1 VNFPELSVVVT
12 VVEGG
17 AALRRCLAAL
27 KAQEGAANVEVIVP
41 YDDTIPGVAELE
53 ARFEGFRFLPVGH
66 IAAAGAG
73 RDAYAEHVRY
83 DCRRAAGLAAARGRL
98 LAMVEDRGWPRPDWA
113 RTMIRLHRENPH
125 GAIGG
130 AIESGARSAL
140 GHAVFICD
148 FGRYEP
154 PVTAENPDF
163 LSDINICYKREA
175 LESVRS
181 LWQGR
186 YQEAQ
191 VNWALRDQ
199 GAGLLLSA
207 EPRVVQERDSLALG
221 SMLLER
227 IHWGRTYGQVR
238 LRESARWKGVL
249 MSAALPLLPPLLFLR
264 HARSQ
269 LKKGHSI
276 RELAGLSP
284 ALFVLLDAWALGEC
298 LGYLESSFRG
308 GFTPRG
314 SLRDRSPRLKGAFG
328 AARRDSKE

>member
-1 VNFPELSVVVT
+1 VTSPALSVVVT

-17 AALRRCLAAL
+17 AALARCLDAL
-27 KAQEGAANVEVIVP
+27 AAQEGAPELEVVVP
-41 YDDTIPGVAELE
+41 FDDTIPEVGELA
-53 ARFEGFRFLPVGH
+53 ARFGTFRFLDVGR

-73 RDAYAEHVRY
+73 RDAYSEHVRY
-83 DCRRAAGLAAARGRL
+83 DCRRAAGLSAARGHL
-98 LAMVEDRGWPRPDWA
+98 LGMVEDRGWPRPDWA

-140 GHAVFICD
+140 GQAVFICD

-154 PVTAENPDF
+154 PVAAENPDF

-175 LESVRS
+175 LESVRD
-181 LWQGR
+181 LWEAR
-186 YQEAQ
+186 YQEAL
-191 VNWALRDQ
+191 VNWALRDR

-207 EPRVVQERDSLALG
+207 EPRVVQQRDALALG
-221 SMLLER
+221 TMLLER

-264 HARSQ
+264 HARAQ
-269 LKKGHSI
+269 LKKGHAA

-298 LGYLESSFRG
+298 LGYLESS
-308 GFTPRG
+308 
-314 SLRDRSPRLKGAFG
+314 L
-328 AARRDSKE
+328 RRDSKA